1 MITSTTERW
10 GVFISH
16 ASEDKSGFVQ
26 PLAELLTTFGLKVW
40 YDELTLTLGD
50 SLRRSI
56 DKGLVQSRFGVVV
69 ISPDFIRKEWP
80 QRELDALTARE
91 IPGGKVILPIWH
103 GVTKEDVLA
112 FSPPL
117 ADRLAASS
125 SAGLEKVAKQILRAV
140 QAEAADEVAPPQTPR
155 AELVALGP
163 NIVCEGEI
171 LSAEP
176 GAWRVLLDK
185 FVEGDTGSVIRFAED
200 FGTMKPLDRYVILN
214 ILGDGRAL
222 TAAPSVTMDG
232 NRTVL
237 KCPVGT
243 SAPRLAA
250 QNLPGRLATS
260 PKTNDIYI
268 ENGDLA
274 RVSGVSSLPQSLRE
288 SLSFI
293 QGESMF
299 ARTEGSRLQ
308 EYYWR
313 YRDTPHLESMLKI
326 DVIRLAAI
334 PYDDSK
340 RPQPP
345 LLCVERVWALKLLAE
360 EPVAKRIP
368 LRLDLEIKGL
378 GRHEHEVSL
387 LMPPADVVQA
397 IKARPSQF

>member
-1 MITSTTERW
+1 M
-10 GVFISH
+10 FISH
-16 ASEDKSGFVQ
+16 ASEDKSGIVQ
-26 PLAELLTTFGLKVW
+26 PLAELLTMLGLKVW

-56 DKGLVQSRFGVVV
+56 DKGLAQSRFGVVV

-80 QRELDALTARE
+80 QRELDALAARE

-125 SAGLEKVAKQILRAV
+125 SAGLEKVAKQILRVV
-140 QAEAADEVAPPQTPR
+140 QAEAADEVAPPQTPC

-176 GAWRVLLDK
+176 GAWRVRLDK

-200 FGTMKPLDRYVILN
+200 FGTTKPLDRYVILN

-237 KCPVGT
+237 KCPVGK

-260 PKTNDIYI
+260 
-268 ENGDLA
+268 
-274 RVSGVSSLPQSLRE
+274 
-288 SLSFI
+288 
-293 QGESMF
+293 
-299 ARTEGSRLQ
+299 
-308 EYYWR
+308 
-313 YRDTPHLESMLKI
+313 
-326 DVIRLAAI
+326 
-334 PYDDSK
+334 
-340 RPQPP
+340 
-345 LLCVERVWALKLLAE
+345 
-360 EPVAKRIP
+360 
-368 LRLDLEIKGL
+368 
-378 GRHEHEVSL
+378 
-387 LMPPADVVQA
+387 
-397 IKARPSQF
+397 